1 MKEDSKVSFQR
12 ANNNLSICFQVEQ
25 KEIIRRQ
32 EELVATVRL
41 PAEAEAFRLQV
52 ISEGMR

>member
-1 MKEDSKVSFQR
+1 MNVFVANKDLVANKDFSF
-12 ANNNLSICFQVEQ
+12 CFQVEQ
-25 KEIIRRQ
+25 QEILRRQ

-41 PAEAEAFRLQV
+41 PAEAEAYRLQI